1 MEGKFPDILK
11 VSRILPIL
19 KQGKDKF
26 AKESYTPIS
35 NLHCIENIFEQHI
48 KMHLDLY
55 CDIVF
60 DHFKMFLLKI
70 NYESPMST

>member
-60 DHFKMFLLKI
+60 DHFKMFL
-70 NYESPMST
+70 NYESLMST